1 MDVYFETQ
9 KGTKFCNELGY
20 WDTVLEI
27 KKKIEKYQR
36 ISVPRQTLFF
46 RGKVL
51 EDDLDIE
58 QCKILQDS
66 RVLLFVSPDPC
77 DPNDDNDQVLQTE
90 ESPIILSNSIE
101 DLIYGQ
107 DLPLT
112 TEVVLKIRP
121 FCPVETDEITYVQ
134 DSPVKNNDQAPPSDA
149 AKQIINGHQDSTVT
163 AHQELQTKQSPP
175 SDSVRDH

>member
-9 KGTKFCNELGY
+9 KGTKFCIELGY

-51 EDDLDIE
+51 EDDLVIE
-58 QCKILQDS
+58 QCKILQNS
-66 RVLLFVSPDPC
+66 QILFFVSPDP
-77 DPNDDNDQVLQTE
+77 NDSNDQVLQTE
-90 ESPIILSNSIE
+90 EQPPIPSSNSIG
-101 DLIYGQ
+101 DLIYGE

-134 DSPVKNNDQAPPSDA
+134 DSPVRNNDQAPPSDA
-149 AKQIINGHQDSTVT
+149 AKQIINGHQDSTVK

-175 SDSVRDH
+175 SDSFRDH